1 MQLKCGSFSKPD
13 LQNAAVI
20 GQHVE
25 QKVAVIG
32 QHVEQKVA
40 VIGQHAEQKVAVIG
54 QHVEQ
59 SCRDQYLHAAV
70 EEVLPVLM
78 EQRVCVLLLGESCDT
93 DGIVRFSD
101 KINAASDERPPMS
114 LRSKVTMKSPALYIY
129 TSGTT
134 GFPKAAV
141 INHER
146 VWMAS
151 HLQFM
156 LWVSSSDIIYIC
168 LPLYHSSGFLMGL
181 TGAIERGITVVLKRK
196 FSASQFWD
204 DCRKHNVTVI
214 QYIGEIMR
222 YLCNTP
228 KTDRDRV
235 HSVWLAFGN
244 GIRGDTWME
253 FLQRFG
259 NVRVTECYGSTEG
272 NIGFVNYVGKIG
284 ATGRVNM
291 FLKRTLSYALIK
303 YDTEKEEPLRNSRGF
318 CEEVPTGE
326 SGLLVTKI
334 TNVAPFSG
342 YASNQQQ
349 TDRKKLRNVFVE
361 GDLYFNSGD
370 LLKADGQG
378 FLYFQDRIG
387 DTFRWKG
394 ENVATSEV
402 ADVLI
407 SVDFIEE
414 ANVYGVKVPGHEG
427 RIGMAV
433 VKLKEGRSFDGGAL
447 FEQAQRLLPAYARP
461 HFIRIQVALD
471 VTSTFKQVKVRLV
484 EEGFNPSAIRDP
496 LYFLEDRKRTYRPV
510 HLLHG
515 TLPQAGHAME
525 LQQPFLPSAALGG
538 HRTLWDLCQGSR
550 GRGFPQVEGGVWSG
564 GREFCAAAHGACGSS
579 LALTHQVLI
588 DHGLQPHPALG
599 QAVAQ
604 LLRLLLLPQGLLFI
618 LRGFGVG
625 AEAEGERAGAEPGLH
640 QLGGRALDDA
650 PVPVDVLGLGEL
662 GCHGE
667 ADNEFGAHGGRDQE
681 HGANDIRLRQS
692 EACF

>member
-1 MQLKCGSFSKPD
+1 MKPNCCSLIWTSRLCLASTLLLLLLIIEDLAAAALWVRMSVLYSVMAGLAVLLLVLRRCFPNLLHDFIYLLKGVRVVARLRRFRGSVPCYTVLDCFLD
-13 LQNAAVI
+13 AVQKQPEKKFI
-20 GQHVE
+20 IFEGQTYSYRE
-25 QKVAVIG
+25 ADRASNKVAQALLRQGGLREGDTVALFLGNEPLFVWIWLG
-32 QHVEQKVA
+32 LSKLGCTVSFLNHNIRSKSLLHCFSCCGAKVLIA
-40 VIGQHAEQKVAVIG
+40 GA
-54 QHVEQ
+54 
-59 SCRDQYLHAAV
+59 DLHAAV

-93 DGIVRFSD
+93 DGIVCFSD
-101 KINAASDERPPMS
+101 KINAASDERPPIS
-114 LRSKVTMKSPALYIY
+114 LRSNVTMKSPALYIY

-134 GFPKAAV
+134 GFPKAAM

-156 LWVSSSDIIYIC
+156 SGVSSSDIIYIC

-196 FSASQFWD
+196 FSVSQFWD

-214 QYIGEIMR
+214 QYIGETMR

-228 KTDRDRV
+228 KV
-235 HSVWLAFGN
+235 IHSVWLAFGN

-272 NIGFVNYVGKIG
+272 NISFLNYVGKIG
-284 ATGRVNM
+284 ATARVNM

-326 SGLLVTKI
+326 SGLLVAKI

-342 YASNQQQ
+342 YASIQQQ

-461 HFIRIQVALD
+461 RFIRIQVELD

-484 EEGFNPSAIRDP
+484 EEGFNPNAIRDP
-496 LYFLEDRKRTYRPV
+496 LYFLEDRKRTYVPM
-510 HLLHG
+510 
-515 TLPQAGHAME
+515 TEDIMNSITAGE
-525 LQQPFLPSAALGG
+525 
-538 HRTLWDLCQGSR
+538 
-550 GRGFPQVEGGVWSG
+550 
-564 GREFCAAAHGACGSS
+564 
-579 LALTHQVLI
+579 
-588 DHGLQPHPALG
+588 
-599 QAVAQ
+599 
-604 LLRLLLLPQGLLFI
+604 LRL
-618 LRGFGVG
+618 
-625 AEAEGERAGAEPGLH
+625 
-640 QLGGRALDDA
+640 
-650 PVPVDVLGLGEL
+650 
-662 GCHGE
+662 
-667 ADNEFGAHGGRDQE
+667 
-681 HGANDIRLRQS
+681 
-692 EACF
+692 

>member
-1 MQLKCGSFSKPD
+1 MSVLYSVMAGLAVLLLVLRRCFPNLLHDFIYLLKGVRVVARLRRFRGSVPCYTVLDCFLD
-13 LQNAAVI
+13 AVQKQPEKKFI
-20 GQHVE
+20 IFEGQTYSYRE
-25 QKVAVIG
+25 ADRASNKVAQALLRQGGLREGDTVALFLGNEPLFVWIWLG
-32 QHVEQKVA
+32 LSKLGCTVSFLNHNIRSKSLLHCFSCCGAKVLIA
-40 VIGQHAEQKVAVIG
+40 GA
-54 QHVEQ
+54 
-59 SCRDQYLHAAV
+59 DLHAAV

-93 DGIVRFSD
+93 DGIVCFSD
-101 KINAASDERPPMS
+101 KINAASDERPPIS
-114 LRSKVTMKSPALYIY
+114 LRSNVTMKSPALYIY

-134 GFPKAAV
+134 GFPKAAM

-156 LWVSSSDIIYIC
+156 SGVSSSDIIYIC

-196 FSASQFWD
+196 FSVSQFWD

-214 QYIGEIMR
+214 QYIGETMR

-272 NIGFVNYVGKIG
+272 NISFLNYVGKIG
-284 ATGRVNM
+284 ATARVNM
-291 FLKRTLSYALIK
+291 FLKLQQASLI
-303 YDTEKEEPLRNSRGF
+303 EPRSGARSNSGLNVLL
-318 CEEVPTGE
+318 CTGE
-326 SGLLVTKI
+326 SGLLVAKI

-342 YASNQQQ
+342 YASIQQQ

-461 HFIRIQVALD
+461 RFIRIQVELD

-484 EEGFNPSAIRDP
+484 EEGFNPNAIRDP
-496 LYFLEDRKRTYRPV
+496 LYFLEDRKRTYVPM
-510 HLLHG
+510 
-515 TLPQAGHAME
+515 TEDIMNSITAGE
-525 LQQPFLPSAALGG
+525 
-538 HRTLWDLCQGSR
+538 
-550 GRGFPQVEGGVWSG
+550 
-564 GREFCAAAHGACGSS
+564 
-579 LALTHQVLI
+579 
-588 DHGLQPHPALG
+588 
-599 QAVAQ
+599 
-604 LLRLLLLPQGLLFI
+604 LRL
-618 LRGFGVG
+618 
-625 AEAEGERAGAEPGLH
+625 
-640 QLGGRALDDA
+640 
-650 PVPVDVLGLGEL
+650 
-662 GCHGE
+662 
-667 ADNEFGAHGGRDQE
+667 
-681 HGANDIRLRQS
+681 
-692 EACF
+692 

>member
-1 MQLKCGSFSKPD
+1 MSLLYSVMAGLAVLLLVLRRCFPHLLHDFVYLLKVVRVAARLRRFRGSAPCYTVLDCFLDAVQKQPEKKFIIFEGQSFSYREAD
-13 LQNAAVI
+13 RASN
-20 GQHVE
+20 
-25 QKVAVIG
+25 KVAQALLRHG
-32 QHVEQKVA
+32 GLREGDAVA
-40 VIGQHAEQKVAVIG
+40 LFLGNEPLFVWIWLGLSKLGCTVSFLNHDIRSTSLL
-54 QHVEQ
+54 HCF
-59 SCRDQYLHAAV
+59 SCCGAKALIAGADLHAAV

-78 EQRVCVLLLGESCDT
+78 EQQVCVLLLGERCDT
-93 DGIVRFSD
+93 DGIVCFSE
-101 KINAASDERPPMS
+101 KINAASDERPPVS
-114 LRSKVTMKSPALYIY
+114 LRSKVTMRSPALYIY

-134 GFPKAAV
+134 GYPKAAV

-156 LWVSSSDIIYIC
+156 SGVSSNDIIYIC

-214 QYIGEIMR
+214 QYIGETMR

-235 HSVWLAFGN
+235 HSVRLAFGN
-244 GIRGDTWME
+244 GIRGDTWVE

-259 NVRVTECYGSTEG
+259 NVQVSECYGSTEG
-272 NIGFVNYVGKIG
+272 NISFVNYVGKIG
-284 ATGRVNM
+284 ATGRVNV
-291 FLKRTLSYALIK
+291 FLKRALSYALIK

-318 CEEVPTGE
+318 CEEASFLTNTNKTFVVMFIPLFKHASAVIEPRSGARSNSGLNVLVCTGE
-326 SGLLVTKI
+326 SGLLVAKI

-342 YASNQQQ
+342 YANNRQQ

-402 ADVLI
+402 ADILI

-414 ANVYGVKVPGHEG
+414 ANVYGVKLPGHEG

-433 VKLKEGRSFDGGAL
+433 VKLKEGRNFDGAAL
-447 FEQAQRLLPAYARP
+447 FEQVQRLLPSYARP
-461 HFIRIQVALD
+461 RFIRLQVALDD
-471 VTSTFKQVKVRLV
+471 VTSTFKQVKMRLV
-484 EEGFNPSAIRDP
+484 KEGYNPNATQDP
-496 LYFLEDRKRTYRPV
+496 LYFLEDRKRTYVPMTEEIV
-510 HLLHG
+510 NSI
-515 TLPQAGHAME
+515 TAGH
-525 LQQPFLPSAALGG
+525 
-538 HRTLWDLCQGSR
+538 
-550 GRGFPQVEGGVWSG
+550 
-564 GREFCAAAHGACGSS
+564 
-579 LALTHQVLI
+579 
-588 DHGLQPHPALG
+588 
-599 QAVAQ
+599 
-604 LLRLLLLPQGLLFI
+604 LRL
-618 LRGFGVG
+618 
-625 AEAEGERAGAEPGLH
+625 
-640 QLGGRALDDA
+640 
-650 PVPVDVLGLGEL
+650 
-662 GCHGE
+662 
-667 ADNEFGAHGGRDQE
+667 
-681 HGANDIRLRQS
+681 
-692 EACF
+692 

>member
-1 MQLKCGSFSKPD
+1 MSVLYSVMAGLAVLLLVLRRCFPNLLHDFIYLLKGVRVVARLRRFRGSVPCYTVLDCFLDVVQKQPEKKF
-13 LQNAAVI
+13 I
-20 GQHVE
+20 IFEGQTYSYRE
-25 QKVAVIG
+25 ADRASNKVAQALLRQVGLREGDTVALFLGNEPLFVWIWLG
-32 QHVEQKVA
+32 LSKLGCTVSFLNHNIRSKSLLHCFSCCGAKVLIA
-40 VIGQHAEQKVAVIG
+40 GA
-54 QHVEQ
+54 
-59 SCRDQYLHAAV
+59 DLHAAV

-78 EQRVCVLLLGESCDT
+78 EQQVCVLLLGERCDT
-93 DGIVRFSD
+93 DGIVCFSE

-156 LWVSSSDIIYIC
+156 SGVSSNDIIYIC

-214 QYIGEIMR
+214 QYIGETMR

-235 HSVWLAFGN
+235 HSVRLAFGN
-244 GIRGDTWME
+244 GIRGDTWIE

-259 NVRVTECYGSTEG
+259 NVRISECYGSTEG

-284 ATGRVNM
+284 ASGRVNV
-291 FLKRTLSYALIK
+291 FLKRALSYALIK

-326 SGLLVTKI
+326 SGLLVAKI

-342 YASNQQQ
+342 YANNQQQ
-349 TDRKKLRNVFVE
+349 TDRKRLRNVFVE

-402 ADVLI
+402 ADVLL

-433 VKLKEGRSFDGGAL
+433 VKLKEGRSFDGAAL
-447 FEQAQRLLPAYARP
+447 FEQVQSLLPAYAQPR
-461 HFIRIQVALD
+461 FIRIQVALE
-471 VTSTFKQVKVRLV
+471 VTGTFKQVKMRLA
-484 EEGFNPSAIRDP
+484 EEGFNPNTIRDP
-496 LYFLEDRKRTYRPV
+496 LYFLEDRKRTYVPMTEEIV
-510 HLLHG
+510 NSI
-515 TLPQAGHAME
+515 TAG
-525 LQQPFLPSAALGG
+525 Q
-538 HRTLWDLCQGSR
+538 
-550 GRGFPQVEGGVWSG
+550 
-564 GREFCAAAHGACGSS
+564 
-579 LALTHQVLI
+579 
-588 DHGLQPHPALG
+588 
-599 QAVAQ
+599 
-604 LLRLLLLPQGLLFI
+604 LRL
-618 LRGFGVG
+618 
-625 AEAEGERAGAEPGLH
+625 
-640 QLGGRALDDA
+640 
-650 PVPVDVLGLGEL
+650 
-662 GCHGE
+662 
-667 ADNEFGAHGGRDQE
+667 
-681 HGANDIRLRQS
+681 
-692 EACF
+692 